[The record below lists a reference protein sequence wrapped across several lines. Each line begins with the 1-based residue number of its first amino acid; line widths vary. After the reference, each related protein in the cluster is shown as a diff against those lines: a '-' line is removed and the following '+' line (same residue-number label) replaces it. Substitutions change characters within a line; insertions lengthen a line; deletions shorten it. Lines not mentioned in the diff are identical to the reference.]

1 MIRIGILGCGRIGQV
16 HARSIQQL
24 ASATLV
30 AVADV
35 SEDAATACA
44 TRFGVEARAPE
55 AILDASDIDAVVIA
69 TSSSSHYD
77 VIHAAAAARKAIFCE
92 KPIDLS
98 SDRVR
103 ACLGTVERAG
113 IPFMTAF
120 NQRFDPHFG
129 SVERR
134 IRAGEIGEV
143 ETIAITSRDP
153 APPPVSYLKTSGGLF
168 RDMMIHD
175 FDLARFLL
183 KEDPVKVFA
192 VGSVLVDRAIAEVGD
207 VDTAAV
213 ILTTKSGKIC
223 QISNSRRS
231 TYGYDQRLEV
241 HGSRGMLRVNNV
253 LDTQVESATESGFK
267 TSVAQAFF
275 LERFGAA
282 YLAEM
287 KYFVDALTEGK
298 QPQPDAIDG
307 LKAQTIAD
315 AATLS
320 WKEGRPVEITA

>member
-1 MIRIGILGCGRIGQV
+1 
-16 HARSIQQL
+16 
-24 ASATLV
+24 
-30 AVADV
+30 
-35 SEDAATACA
+35 
-44 TRFGVEARAPE
+44 
-55 AILDASDIDAVVIA
+55 
-69 TSSSSHYD
+69 
-77 VIHAAAAARKAIFCE
+77 
-92 KPIDLS
+92 
-98 SDRVR
+98 
-103 ACLGTVERAG
+103 
-113 IPFMTAF
+113 
-120 NQRFDPHFG
+120 
-129 SVERR
+129 
-134 IRAGEIGEV
+134 
-143 ETIAITSRDP
+143 
-153 APPPVSYLKTSGGLF
+153 
-168 RDMMIHD
+168 
-175 FDLARFLL
+175 
-183 KEDPVKVFA
+183 
-192 VGSVLVDRAIAEVGD
+192 
-207 VDTAAV
+207 
-213 ILTTKSGKIC
+213 
-223 QISNSRRS
+223 